1 MKEFTGER
9 RLLTAIIIAHI
20 QDYVNAIIIGGDD
33 FLTKLRS
40 LREQDE
46 KRQRKAE
53 GKNHWKGKI
62 KLGVLSRGERAR
74 YYIFDDTDEDYVFGF
89 SFICRTILELDPGK
103 MRKKIK
109 ELRKERIESIFGKKM
124 RK

>member
-46 KRQRKAE
+46 KKKRKAKK
-53 GKNHWKGKI
+53 GKPWKGKV

-74 YYIFDDTDEDYVFGF
+74 YYIFDDTDEDYIFGF

-124 RK
+124 KK